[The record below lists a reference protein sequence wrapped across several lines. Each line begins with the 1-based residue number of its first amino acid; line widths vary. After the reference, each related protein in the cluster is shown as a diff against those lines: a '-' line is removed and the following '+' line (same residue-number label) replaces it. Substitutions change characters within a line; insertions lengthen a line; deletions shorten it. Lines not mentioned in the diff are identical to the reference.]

1 MMTIITARPDVP
13 HYLRVSSRGVMK
25 SKGGL
30 SGITLLFRRSV
41 ARARISVAQVSLGY
55 SALYSCTGDDLW
67 NQFTNYQLP

>member
-1 MMTIITARPDVP
+1 
-13 HYLRVSSRGVMK
+13 MK
-25 SKGGL
+25 SKSGL

-55 SALYSCTGDDLW
+55 SALYSCKGDDLW